1 MNEPSLKLQAGAEEL
16 LTAFPAGEPDFEAQ
30 AKAIE
35 ARVLGTATDA
45 EPAELLKAPE
55 LAAEPGE
62 PALASSVRSAEAPKS
77 NFAEMARRSLQ
88 KKEDDGVAL
97 AKELLAATAQSR
109 RPSAEMVERVRAAGK
124 SVAAAPTPAIA
135 ADDPGRSSGVV
146 SRAEPAGPAPA
157 PAAKGRGALV
167 GFVTGALALAACLA
181 LYVKTGQP
189 ESSTSA
195 ALAAEKAAAAP
206 REPHAAK
213 EAPGTAAPAV
223 DVQQNGV
230 VNPESMAQVA
240 AAAPAA
246 PVAKA
251 TSKAGAAEGTA
262 VPAGAASVAAATP
275 PAVVLEE
282 DPEQVKVASPSEPP
296 PQAEPAAEAL
306 KPAEGTSGGVPLTP
320 SAGAVSTA
328 LGSVRGNAQACLA
341 GQTDPVSAV
350 VTFASDGHVLRVTA
364 AGPSGACIQAA
375 LSKARIQPFARDSY
389 SAPLTVRPR

>member
-35 ARVLGTATDA
+35 ARVLGAATDA

-62 PALASSVRSAEAPKS
+62 PALASSVRSAEPPKS

-88 KKEDDGVAL
+88 KKEDDGVEL

-109 RPSAEMVERVRAAGK
+109 RPSPEMVERVRAAGK

-135 ADDPGRSSGVV
+135 ADDPGRSSGVIA
-146 SRAEPAGPAPA
+146 RAEPAGPTAA
-157 PAAKGRGALV
+157 PAAKGRGAIV
-167 GFVTGALALAACLA
+167 GFVTGALALAACVA

-189 ESSTSA
+189 ESSTSE
-195 ALAAEKAAAAP
+195 ALAAEKAASLP

-213 EAPGTAAPAV
+213 AAPG
-223 DVQQNGV
+223 
-230 VNPESMAQVA
+230 
-240 AAAPAA
+240 AAAPAIDVKGVVSPEALAAA
-246 PVAKA
+246 PTSTHAPATKA
-251 TSKAGAAEGTA
+251 TPSKAGAA
-262 VPAGAASVAAATP
+262 PSAATP
-275 PAVVLEE
+275 AVAPSAAVVAQAAVELEE
-282 DPEQVKVASPSEPP
+282 EAQPAQGARSEPEP
-296 PQAEPAAEAL
+296 PAAEANL

-350 VTFASDGHVLRVTA
+350 VTFASDGHVLRVSA
-364 AGPSGACIQAA
+364 AGPSGPCIQAA